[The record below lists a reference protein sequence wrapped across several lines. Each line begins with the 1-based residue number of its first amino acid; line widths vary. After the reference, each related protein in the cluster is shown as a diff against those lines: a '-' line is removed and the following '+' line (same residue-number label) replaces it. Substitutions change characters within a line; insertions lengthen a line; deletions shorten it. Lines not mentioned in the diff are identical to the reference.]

1 MKRIFTAALAM
12 GMVLSLGA
20 SALAAGSYSGSIT
33 VTGTAV
39 DTASLPAAPAG
50 ATYVPL
56 RTVAE
61 ADYGFADWYPEEGRS
76 FFSLDA
82 NSIYVDCATGAIE
95 VNDQAAEGMTAVFVQ
110 GVTYVPVGLF
120 DRLEG
125 YTATVT
131 GADIAIATPNGEA
144 LTKLARQIIDT
155 VGMGAT
161 IKQDAAGMESFY
173 GIPADCF
180 EEAIGFF
187 PMMISADTIII
198 GQVAEGQM
206 EAAQAALEE
215 VRATTQRG
223 FENYLPEPLE
233 RANNSRVVT
242 SADYIMLIISGDN
255 DAAIDLFRA
264 GVEG

>member
-33 VTGTAV
+33 VNGMAV
-39 DTASLPAAPAG
+39 DTASLPAAPVG
-50 ATYVPL
+50 AAYVPL

-95 VNDQAAEGMTAVFVQ
+95 VNDQTVSGMNAVFVQ

-187 PMMISADTIII
+187 PMMISADTVVI
-198 GQVAEGQM
+198 GKVAPGKM
-206 EAAQAALEE
+206 DAAKEALEAQ
-215 VRATTQRG
+215 RAATQQS
-223 FENYLPEPLE
+223 FEQYLPGPLE
-233 RANNSRVVT
+233 VAKNGQVVT
-242 SADYIMLIISGDN
+242 SGDYIMLILSSDN
-255 DAAIDLFRA
+255 DTAIDLFQA
-264 GVEG
+264 GVQG